1 MEYSNEVIK
10 IVEGALKSDKVKVT
24 SYTKLLIDKLKQ
36 DNQARLANSFIK
48 ILNNGMSSLSKN
60 SINDVMKVPID
71 QESRLPMADILQ
83 PTQVADVNVVLNKS
97 VYKQIEKF
105 VEYYENTSKL
115 INQGIKVPNSILLYG
130 PPGCGKNKLA
140 SYICAKT
147 NLPLITARL
156 DGMISSY
163 LGSTAKN
170 IRAIFEYAHAVPC
183 ILFLDEFDA
192 IAKVRDDNNELGELK
207 RVVNSLLQNID
218 NLTNG
223 SIIIAAT
230 NHDHLLDPAV
240 WRRFGFK
247 INIAKPDT
255 TSRMSLINSFLSG
268 KELSDKD
275 TEIAAT
281 VFDGLSGADIEE
293 ICNKSLIDAV
303 LSNRDMETKIL
314 YENFFD
320 FIKIEGDSATEMTE
334 KEVNNLKVKYLRK
347 LNKKTFS
354 YNRIAQIIGVSKG
367 YVAGF
372 FDEKEDELS
381 E

>member
-48 ILNNGMSSLSKN
+48 ILNNGMSSLSQN